1 MRELTA
7 RQQEVLDRI
16 KAYIREHGTA
26 PTRAELAADVGLAD
40 PSSVRSHL
48 KRLVEEGYIEI
59 REDKYRGIR
68 LLNDDM
74 PLVKRLAEVAA
85 GTPIVCEE
93 HIVER
98 VPAVIAERFRPRPD
112 YLLLVRGDSMNRTGL
127 RDGDVVA
134 IRKTTVAETGQV
146 VVARFGDEVTL
157 KRFVRIDERHVELHP
172 ESYNTAHKVE
182 KLDLAKHIL
191 EIDGVV
197 VGALIAELRDAG
209 KEAGEEDHR
218 PRPRRMKAKTKL

>member
-26 PTRAELAADVGLAD
+26 PTRAELATDVGLAD

-68 LLNDDM
+68 LLNDDV

-134 IRKTTVAETGQV
+134 IRKTPVAETGQV

-209 KEAGEEDHR
+209 KEAGEKDHQPRATRMR
-218 PRPRRMKAKTKL
+218 PKTNI